1 MSHPGWL
8 STIVALAALTAP
20 AKPACAQAANTWRPP
35 DASYRLDFGSD
46 ESGRRV
52 VFLDKGMALEVTL
65 DFMMIKQKRV
75 PIAAVLPEPGSFS
88 VEQTNPKALV
98 DVVKS
103 GANRFDVV
111 ARFSAMSLADANA
124 RAGKAVKALGKPIT
138 DRLRPDAQRLSRAE
152 LSEFLREHEW
162 GIPTAAA
169 PEEELRLIREAYLA
183 VRTVEELGPEMRL
196 RLGALAAKRP
206 KWISETDR
214 TAWEDAAPQ
223 SLLEDYLLLLP
234 YEILDDHQHAV
245 GIEFDGDIR
254 SFKRRLES
262 RARALRLVLNG
273 NAGLRADDAA
283 EVTKILGAQERSDL
297 RAALTVNLRCHFLP
311 QVDPKDANARWYN
324 AQRLAAGARGVASTR
339 VEGQLDP
346 ARNDRVDWWF
356 VEGDRTDVAS
366 FRKSGSGGFRVDP
379 PYFCEGGARLRV
391 TATGSQRADYTLE
404 FRASGASPDELNVVI
419 HESASV
425 ADSKHP
431 F

>member
-1 MSHPGWL
+1 MSRPGWL

-52 VFLDKGMALEVTL
+52 VFLDKGMALEVSV

-103 GANRFDVV
+103 GTNRFDVV

-124 RAGKAVKALGKPIT
+124 RAAKMVKGLGKPIT
-138 DRLRPDAQRLSRAE
+138 NRLRPGAQRLGRAE
-152 LSEFLREHEW
+152 LSEFLREREW
-162 GIPTAAA
+162 GIPTAPT

-183 VRTVEELGPEMRL
+183 VRTVEELAPEMRL
-196 RLGALAAKRP
+196 RLAALAAKRS
-206 KWISETDR
+206 KWISETER

-245 GIEFDGDIR
+245 GIEFDGNIR

-283 EVTKILGAQERSDL
+283 EVTKILGAEERSDL

-311 QVDPKDANARWYN
+311 KVDPKDANARWYN
-324 AQRLAAGARGVASTR
+324 AQRLAARARGVASVR

-346 ARNDRVDWWF
+346 SRNDRVDWWF
-356 VEGDRTDVAS
+356 VEGDRTEVAS
-366 FRKSGSGGFRVDP
+366 FRKSGGRGFRVDP

-391 TATGSQRADYTLE
+391 TATGSQQADYTLE

-419 HESASV
+419 HESPSV
-425 ADSKHP
+425 AGSKHP